1 MTYLLRASDRA
12 GNIGFY
18 TGKAGPE
25 WVNNQIGNAFAYSSL
40 EAARRK
46 ATLFNR
52 MEELHHMRFI
62 AIPAVLA

>member
-1 MTYLLRASDRA
+1 MFLLRASDRA

-25 WVNNQIGNAFAYSSL
+25 WVNNQVGNAFAYRSI
-40 EAARRK
+40 EEARRK

-52 MEELHHMRFI
+52 NEVDHGRWQGF
-62 AIPAVLA
+62 